1 MYSNNP
7 FPFQRDTPAR
17 ILFLA
22 VAMILASGPDPD
34 GEDNSQDDS
43 PGDEENQPED
53 DTSESQTRG
62 GGDSSSFSVD
72 PARTDFVDPARTR
85 AVDPA
90 RTK

>member
-1 MYSNNP
+1 MYSNNS
-7 FPFQRDTPAR
+7 FTFKSDAPAR
-17 ILFLA
+17 ILLLA
-22 VAMILASGPDPD
+22 AAMILASGSDPD
-34 GEDNSQDDS
+34 GEDNSQDDPS
-43 PGDEENQPED
+43 DEGENQSEED
-53 DTSESQTRG
+53 LSESQTRG